1 MSFSTRVA
9 AFVVVAGGAAVA
21 WCAAAEAGATPKA
34 AATFGAPVVV
44 ELFSSEGCS
53 SCPSAEAF
61 LRQFGARRPV
71 DAAPVLAL
79 EYHVDYWD
87 YLGWKDPF
95 SRHEFTERQEDYA
108 RAFGDGR
115 VYTPEIV
122 VQGKLALERRSARS
136 LEEHVRREA
145 SAPVARVAVGTDG
158 GWVTVHVE
166 RSGANRSGEPED
178 VALVVTE
185 SDLRSEVRAG
195 ENRGETLAHAPVVR
209 RLTTLGEMHR
219 GTFDAK
225 VRAEFEPSWRREHVR
240 FVAFVQ
246 GRSSRHIFGAGY
258 R

>member
-1 MSFSTRVA
+1 VL
-9 AFVVVAGGAAVA
+9 
-21 WCAAAEAGATPKA
+21 
-34 AATFGAPVVV
+34 V

-61 LRQFGARRPV
+61 LREFGARRPA

-95 SRHEFTERQEDYA
+95 SRHEFTERQEGYA

-115 VYTPEIV
+115 IYTPELV

-145 SAPVARVAVGTDG
+145 SGQTARVAVGTDG
-158 GWVTVHVE
+158 VWVTVHVE
-166 RSGANRSGEPED
+166 RTGADENAEPAD
-178 VALVVTE
+178 VLLAVTE

-209 RLTTLGEMHR
+209 RLTTLGEIHQT
-219 GTFDAK
+219 TFDSK
-225 VRAEFEPSWRREHVR
+225 VRVELEPSWKREHVR

-246 GRSSRHIFGAGY
+246 GRRSRHIFGAGY